1 MAAGSREHFTEMGT
15 VGIEE
20 EYFLVD
26 SEGFPAAGTDTLVY
40 EHEAPPPITGEV
52 DHELFKFIIET
63 RTPKLDGPADAPRA
77 VRDMRSTLSA
87 FAAEHG
93 FQVAAAGLH
102 PFAQWQM
109 EDHATK
115 PRYKEQLDRIQYPQ
129 HRNTTAGLHLHV
141 GVDDAEM
148 AVWIANEIRWYLPL
162 FLALSVNSPFW
173 NGFDTGLASARAKIF
188 ENLPNTGIP
197 TAFDSYD
204 DFEDFEQLM
213 VASGSIGDRGELWFD
228 VRPHSGHGTV
238 EIRMP
243 DAQDRVGHTDA
254 FVEYAHALV
263 IDLAERYRD
272 GESRTEFRRELID
285 ENKWRALRHGHDCSF
300 IDFRNDEVV
309 SLAEAV
315 DRECERLGVDQLCDV
330 LEAESGAARQRRIL
344 QEEGPAALREALLI

>member
-26 SEGFPAAGTDTLVY
+26 SDGFPAAGTDTLVY
-40 EHEAPPPITGEV
+40 EHEAPPPIAGEV

-204 DFEDFEQLM
+204 DFEHFEQLM
-213 VASGSIGDRGELWFD
+213 VESGSIGDRGELWFD

-238 EIRMP
+238 EIRIP

-300 IDFRNDEVV
+300 IDFRNDEAVT
-309 SLAEAV
+309 LAEAV

-344 QEEGPAALREALLI
+344 QEEGPTALREALLI